1 MKKVISVILTCGL
14 LTTGAAAFA
23 EGGELLLTAAPEQ
36 KEYSIVINNEKLDL
50 GESKVFESEKN
61 IMLPLRKVAEK
72 LGFKVEWNDERKGVT
87 LDDGTVNTTVY
98 IGEDTYYMAS
108 SIAIGMSA
116 PTPLGTAPVLKNSTT
131 YVPAELFNV
140 LNCGEA
146 YTVKGNV
153 ITFKKAED
161 VQIPNPLKEY
171 KSVAEAKSAVGFE
184 AKIPTKL
191 PQGYELAYI
200 GTISDETFE
209 LTYENGEN
217 EITYRTAKGKDD
229 ISGDYNVYDDITT
242 EQINGET
249 VTIRSRGEKSYSA
262 FWNDTD
268 AYALYCGE
276 GINKDEMW
284 KIIEGAT
291 YVVTAEQ

>member
-72 LGFKVEWNDERKGVT
+72 LGFKVEWNDERKAVT

-146 YTVKGNV
+146 YTVKDNV

-217 EITYRTAKGKDD
+217 EITYRTAKGKND
-229 ISGDYNVYDDITT
+229 ISGDYNVYKETKNIKAGKLDVLFRANAETASAVWQDGDFTFSVYADKAITEKEMTDI
-242 EQINGET
+242 ILS
-249 VTIRSRGEKSYSA
+249 I
-262 FWNDTD
+262 
-268 AYALYCGE
+268 L
-276 GINKDEMW
+276 
-284 KIIEGAT
+284 
-291 YVVTAEQ
+291 

>member
-23 EGGELLLTAAPEQ
+23 EGGDLLLTAAPEQ

-146 YTVKGNV
+146 YTVKDNV

-229 ISGDYNVYDDITT
+229 ISGDYNVYKETKNIKAGKLDVLFRANAETASAVWQDGDFTFSVYADKAITEKEMTDI
-242 EQINGET
+242 ILS
-249 VTIRSRGEKSYSA
+249 I
-262 FWNDTD
+262 
-268 AYALYCGE
+268 L
-276 GINKDEMW
+276 
-284 KIIEGAT
+284 
-291 YVVTAEQ
+291 

>member
-23 EGGELLLTAAPEQ
+23 EDGEMLLTAAPEQ
-36 KEYSIVINNEKLDL
+36 KEYSVVINNEKLDL

-146 YTVKGNV
+146 YTVKDNV
-153 ITFKKAED
+153 ITFQKAEN
-161 VQIPNPLKEY
+161 VQIPNPLEEY

-184 AKIPTKL
+184 AKVPTKL

-229 ISGDYNVYDDITT
+229 ISGDYNVYKETKNIKAGNLDVLFRANAETASAVWQDGDFTFSVYADKAITEKEMTDI
-242 EQINGET
+242 ILS
-249 VTIRSRGEKSYSA
+249 I
-262 FWNDTD
+262 
-268 AYALYCGE
+268 L
-276 GINKDEMW
+276 
-284 KIIEGAT
+284 
-291 YVVTAEQ
+291 

>member
-23 EGGELLLTAAPEQ
+23 EGGEMLLTAAPEQ

-87 LDDGTVNTTVY
+87 LDDGTVNATVY

-116 PTPLGTAPVLKNSTT
+116 PTPLGTAPILKNSTT

-146 YTVKGNV
+146 YTVKDNV
-153 ITFKKAED
+153 ITFQKAED

-184 AKIPTKL
+184 AKVPTKL

-229 ISGDYNVYDDITT
+229 ISGDYNVYKETKNIKAGNLDVLFRANAETASAVWQDGDFTFSVYADKAITEKEMTDI
-242 EQINGET
+242 ILS
-249 VTIRSRGEKSYSA
+249 I
-262 FWNDTD
+262 
-268 AYALYCGE
+268 L
-276 GINKDEMW
+276 
-284 KIIEGAT
+284 
-291 YVVTAEQ
+291 

>member
-36 KEYSIVINNEKLDL
+36 KEYSVVINNEKLNL

-146 YTVKGNV
+146 YTVKDNV
-153 ITFKKAED
+153 ITFQKAED

-184 AKIPTKL
+184 AKVPTKL

-229 ISGDYNVYDDITT
+229 ISGDYNVYKETKNIKAGNLDVLFRANAETASAVWQDGDFTFSVYADKAITEKEMTDI
-242 EQINGET
+242 ILS
-249 VTIRSRGEKSYSA
+249 I
-262 FWNDTD
+262 
-268 AYALYCGE
+268 L
-276 GINKDEMW
+276 
-284 KIIEGAT
+284 
-291 YVVTAEQ
+291 

>member
-14 LTTGAAAFA
+14 LTTGATAFA

-146 YTVKGNV
+146 YTVKDNV

-209 LTYENGEN
+209 LSYENGEN

-229 ISGDYNVYDDITT
+229 ISGDYNVYKETKNIKAGKLDVLFRANAETASAVWQDGDFTFSVYADKAITEKEMTDI
-242 EQINGET
+242 ILS
-249 VTIRSRGEKSYSA
+249 I
-262 FWNDTD
+262 
-268 AYALYCGE
+268 L
-276 GINKDEMW
+276 
-284 KIIEGAT
+284 
-291 YVVTAEQ
+291 

>member
-23 EGGELLLTAAPEQ
+23 EGGELLLTAAPGQ
-36 KEYSIVINNEKLDL
+36 KEYSIMINNEKLDL

-229 ISGDYNVYDDITT
+229 ISGDYNVYKETKNIKAGKLDVLFRANAETASAVWQDGDFTFSVYADKAITEKEMTDI
-242 EQINGET
+242 ILS
-249 VTIRSRGEKSYSA
+249 I
-262 FWNDTD
+262 
-268 AYALYCGE
+268 L
-276 GINKDEMW
+276 
-284 KIIEGAT
+284 
-291 YVVTAEQ
+291 

>member
-23 EGGELLLTAAPEQ
+23 EDGEMLLTAAPEQ
-36 KEYSIVINNEKLDL
+36 KEYSVVINNEKLNL

-146 YTVKGNV
+146 YTVKDNV
-153 ITFKKAED
+153 ITFQKAED

-184 AKIPTKL
+184 AKVPTKL
-191 PQGYELAYI
+191 PQGYELTYI

-229 ISGDYNVYDDITT
+229 ISGDYNVYKETKNIKAGNLDVLFRANAETASAVWQDGDFTFSVYADKAITEKEMTDI
-242 EQINGET
+242 ILS
-249 VTIRSRGEKSYSA
+249 I
-262 FWNDTD
+262 
-268 AYALYCGE
+268 L
-276 GINKDEMW
+276 
-284 KIIEGAT
+284 
-291 YVVTAEQ
+291 

>member
-229 ISGDYNVYDDITT
+229 ISGDYNVYKETKNIKAGKLDVLFRANAETASAVWQDGDFTFSVYADKAITEKEMTDI
-242 EQINGET
+242 ILS
-249 VTIRSRGEKSYSA
+249 I
-262 FWNDTD
+262 
-268 AYALYCGE
+268 L
-276 GINKDEMW
+276 
-284 KIIEGAT
+284 
-291 YVVTAEQ
+291 

>member
-72 LGFKVEWNDERKGVT
+72 LGFKVEWNDERKAVT

-229 ISGDYNVYDDITT
+229 ISGDYNVYKETKNIKAGKLDVLFRANAETASAVWQDGDFTFSVYANKAITEKEMTDI
-242 EQINGET
+242 ILS
-249 VTIRSRGEKSYSA
+249 I
-262 FWNDTD
+262 
-268 AYALYCGE
+268 L
-276 GINKDEMW
+276 
-284 KIIEGAT
+284 
-291 YVVTAEQ
+291 

>member
-23 EGGELLLTAAPEQ
+23 EDGEMLLTAAPEQ

-146 YTVKGNV
+146 YTVKDNV
-153 ITFKKAED
+153 ITFQKAEG

-184 AKIPTKL
+184 AKVPTKL

-229 ISGDYNVYDDITT
+229 ISGDYNVYKETKNIKAGNLDVLFRANAETASAVWQDGDFTFSVYADKAITEKEMTDI
-242 EQINGET
+242 ILS
-249 VTIRSRGEKSYSA
+249 I
-262 FWNDTD
+262 
-268 AYALYCGE
+268 L
-276 GINKDEMW
+276 
-284 KIIEGAT
+284 
-291 YVVTAEQ
+291 

>member
-87 LDDGTVNTTVY
+87 LDDGTVNTRVY

-209 LTYENGEN
+209 LTYENGKN

-229 ISGDYNVYDDITT
+229 ISGDYNVYKETKNIKAGKLDVLFRANAETASAVWQDGDFTFSVYADKAITEKEMTDI
-242 EQINGET
+242 ILS
-249 VTIRSRGEKSYSA
+249 I
-262 FWNDTD
+262 
-268 AYALYCGE
+268 L
-276 GINKDEMW
+276 
-284 KIIEGAT
+284 
-291 YVVTAEQ
+291 

>member
-146 YTVKGNV
+146 YTVKDNV

-209 LTYENGEN
+209 LSYENGEN

-229 ISGDYNVYDDITT
+229 ISGDYNVYKETKNIKAGKLDVLFRANAETASAVWQDGDFTFSVYADKAITEKEMTDI
-242 EQINGET
+242 ILS
-249 VTIRSRGEKSYSA
+249 I
-262 FWNDTD
+262 
-268 AYALYCGE
+268 L
-276 GINKDEMW
+276 
-284 KIIEGAT
+284 
-291 YVVTAEQ
+291 